1 MQARLFTRPRSCL
14 FFLGTHET
22 SWLARTDVPLF
33 VAHPRLKRRVKLPVA
48 RGAWALDSGGFTE
61 ITMRGGWT
69 IDARTYGEAVTRYM
83 EHIGNMRWAAIQDWM
98 CEDIALAKTGKTVRE
113 HQRLTTRSYLDLNER
128 FPSVPWAPVL
138 QGQEPDDYERHVAEY
153 EAAGVRLADC
163 KIVGVGSVCR
173 RQDTTAATDIFRRL
187 GRYNLKLHGFGL
199 KMGGLERSAGML
211 ASADSLAWSFGARK
225 SPPMAGHR
233 HRSCANCMEYAMEWR
248 KKILAIEGVR
258 GEA

>member
-22 SWLARTDVPLF
+22 SWLARTTVPLF
-33 VAHPRLKRRVKLPVA
+33 VAHPRLKLRVKLPVA

-83 EHIGNMRWAAIQDWM
+83 EHIGNMEWAAIQDWM
-98 CEDIALAKTGKTVRE
+98 CEDIALAKTGKSVRE
-113 HQRLTTRSYLDLNER
+113 HQRLTTKSYLDLHER

-138 QGQEPDDYERHVAEY
+138 QGQVPDDYERHVDEY
-153 EAAGVRLADC
+153 ESAGVRLAEC

-187 GRYNLKLHGFGL
+187 GRYDLKLHGFGL

-248 KKILAIEGVR
+248 RRILAIEGVR
-258 GEA
+258 GDA